1 MLGISVEVYLPQA
14 LLAPTARTLPV
25 ATPGITQA
33 ANVLIFSPSLYVV
46 LALYTTLGA
55 SWETTTFAHP
65 VVSGLLQNV
74 LTESIQRL

>member
-1 MLGISVEVYLPQA
+1 MLLMILEDNLWKLILSEP
-14 LLAPTARTLPV
+14 LATEIAV
-25 ATPGITQA
+25 ITQA
-33 ANVLIFSPSLYVV
+33 ASVLIFSASLNFV
-46 LALYTTLGA
+46 LVLYTTLGA